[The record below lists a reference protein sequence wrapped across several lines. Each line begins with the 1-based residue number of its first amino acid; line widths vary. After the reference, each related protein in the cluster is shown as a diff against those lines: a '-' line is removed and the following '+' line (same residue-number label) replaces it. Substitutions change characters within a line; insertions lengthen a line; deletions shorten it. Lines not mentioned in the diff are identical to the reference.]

1 MRENFSLRELC
12 ISMTDKVL
20 YDITPFTL
28 LDYPEHLAAIF
39 WFAKCQMR
47 CLYCY
52 NRDMVLGE
60 GRLSEDKAIAFL
72 QSRQGLLEGVV
83 LSGGEATLHD
93 GLVNFAAKI
102 KRLGFKIKL
111 DTNGLNPAMVKS
123 LIENSLV
130 DYIALDYKAP
140 KEKFLSITRD
150 KHFNIFSQTLNYLI
164 ASEFP
169 FEVRTTVHSDLL
181 RAEDINRIIHDLHRR
196 GYKGVYYLQH
206 FLYTDTHL
214 GRVKKEKNLF
224 ESEKLSNKI
233 PVAWRE

>member
-1 MRENFSLRELC
+1 
-12 ISMTDKVL
+12 MTDKAL

-47 CLYCY
+47 CVYCY
-52 NRDMVLGE
+52 NRDMVLNE
-60 GRLSEDKAIAFL
+60 GKLSPQEALAFL
-72 QSRQGLLEGVV
+72 QSRLGLLEGVV
-83 LSGGEATLHD
+83 LSGGEATMYEWLAW
-93 GLVNFAAKI
+93 FAHEI
-102 KRLGFKIKL
+102 KSLGFKVKL
-111 DTNGLNPAMVKS
+111 DTNGLNTAMVKS

-169 FEVRTTVHSDLL
+169 FEARTTVHSDLL
-181 RAEDINRIIHDLHRR
+181 RAEDINRIIQDLHRR
-196 GYKGVYYLQH
+196 GYKGVYYLH
-206 FLYTDTHL
+206 RFLYTDTHL
-214 GRVKKEKNLF
+214 GRVKKEKSPF

-233 PVAWRE
+233 PIVWRG